1 MIRDILL
8 DLDDT
13 ILDFHAAEA
22 VAIRKTLSS
31 LGVEPTEEVVSL
43 YSRINAGQWERL
55 ERGEATRDEV
65 KEVRFAILFSE
76 LGASA
81 SPGEAKVLYEY
92 NLSIGHYFIPGAEE
106 LLKTLSEKY
115 TLYLA
120 SNGTLFTQRS
130 RIESAGIARYFRK
143 IFLSEMV
150 GAVKPQRA
158 FFDACFAK
166 MPGAIPETTVILGDS
181 LSSDIQGGIH
191 AGIRTC
197 WFNPH
202 NKPLTKGLLPD
213 AEIHALA
220 EFPAVLERM

>member
-22 VAIRKTLSS
+22 VAIRKTLSA
-31 LGVEPTEEVVSL
+31 LGVEPGDAVVAR
-43 YSRINAGQWERL
+43 YSAINALQWERL
-55 ERGEATRDEV
+55 ERGELTRAQV
-65 KEVRFAILFSE
+65 KELRFAILFSE

-106 LLKTLSEKY
+106 LLEALSGRY

-130 RIESAGIARYFRK
+130 RIESAGIARRFRK
-143 IFLSEMV
+143 IFLSELM
-150 GAVKPQRA
+150 GAVKPQKA

-166 MPGAIPETTVILGDS
+166 MPGAAPETTLIVGDS
-181 LSSDIQGGIH
+181 LSSDIQGGIN

-202 NKPLTKGLLPD
+202 GKPARADLRPD
-213 AEIHALA
+213 FEIHALS
-220 EFPAVLERM
+220 ELPSLLEQM